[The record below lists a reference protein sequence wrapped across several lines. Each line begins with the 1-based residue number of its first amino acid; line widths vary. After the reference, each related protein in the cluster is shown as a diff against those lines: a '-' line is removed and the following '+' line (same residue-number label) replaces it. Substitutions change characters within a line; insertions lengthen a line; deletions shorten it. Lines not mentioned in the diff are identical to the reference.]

1 MTASNAPASAPVVTN
16 VTLVGVGGQGTI
28 LVSDL
33 LALAAMA
40 AGFDVKKSEIHGMS
54 QRGGSVVSQVRFGP
68 LVRSPII
75 PEGATDILVAFERT
89 EALRYAHLLRLGGIL
104 LVNHLE
110 KTPVSVSSGAQPP
123 VADPDARLA
132 AYPGL
137 RLIEAEDL
145 ARQAGNPRTANVVL
159 LGALSRHLPSIPAD
173 AWQSA
178 LHTRVPAKFLDVNL
192 RAFSLGASA

>member
-1 MTASNAPASAPVVTN
+1 MTTSASSTVTN

-33 LALAAMA
+33 LALAALH

-75 PEGATDILVAFERT
+75 PDGATDVLVAFERT
-89 EALRYAHLLRLGGIL
+89 EALRFAHLARPGAVL
-104 LVNHLE
+104 LVNDLE
-110 KTPVSVSSGAQPP
+110 KTPVTVSIGAQPP
-123 VADPDARLA
+123 VADASARLA

-137 RLIEAEDL
+137 RLLDAAPL
-145 ARQAGNPRTANVVL
+145 AAQAGNPRTANVVL
-159 LGALSRHLPSIPAD
+159 LGALSSFLPIPPD
-173 AWQSA
+173 AWQAA
-178 LHTRVPAKFLDVNL
+178 LHARVPSRFLDVNL
-192 RAFSLGASA
+192 AAFSLGRSAIVS

>member
-1 MTASNAPASAPVVTN
+1 MSNDIQNVTN

-54 QRGGSVVSQVRFGP
+54 QRGGSVISQVRFGAH
-68 LVRSPII
+68 VHSPII
-75 PEGATDILVAFERT
+75 PEGGTDILVAFERT
-89 EALRYAHLLRLGGIL
+89 EALRYAHLLKPGGIF

-123 VADPDARLA
+123 LQDPDARLA

-137 RLIEAEDL
+137 RLVEAEAL
-145 ARQAGNPRTANVVL
+145 AKQAGNPRTANVVL
-159 LGALSRHLPSIPAD
+159 LGALSRDLPAISAE
-173 AWQSA
+173 AWQAA
-178 LHTRVPAKFLDVNL
+178 LHQRVPAKFLDVNL
-192 RAFSLGASA
+192 RAFTLGANA